1 MGQVHSNQNGQYTGK
16 RASYPHGG
24 FRLAE
29 NRGAVYELLPAWEES
44 FQDFALTANAA
55 GHDLKSIA
63 NRRSAVRALSEWL
76 AEHEGIESP
85 AEVTSVHMKRYFMH
99 VYQVRKGS
107 GPRTHYND
115 LKVFWQCACA
125 ETGQASPLASIPRP
139 PDIVTPP
146 PVLTAAQL
154 KSVLAACDGS
164 GFLAL
169 RDRAIVLMF
178 MDSGMRRSELVALN
192 IADVMPLKAN
202 QVVIQRGKGGKPRI
216 TTFGPDTAVAVNK
229 MLRKRPAAGP
239 DEPLFTTG
247 NGRRLTASAIGYMLK
262 RRGKQAG
269 VPGLRPHIMRHAW
282 AHSNLADGVA
292 EHDLMTLAGW
302 TTTAQ
307 ISRYGAALATERA
320 LAAGKARSA
329 VRLVMSS

>member
-1 MGQVHSNQNGQYTGK
+1 MAQVHSNQDSQYTGT
-16 RASYPHGG
+16 RASYNTGVFHSRKAQGVTYQLMPAWQESFEG
-24 FRLAE
+24 FVLAE
-29 NRGAVYELLPAWEES
+29 K
-44 FQDFALTANAA
+44 AA
-55 GHDLKSIA
+55 GHDVKSID
-63 NRRSAVRALSEWL
+63 NRRSALRALSEWL

-85 AEVTSVHMKRYFMH
+85 ADVTVVHMQRYFMH

-115 LKVFWQCACA
+115 LKVFWQCECA
-125 ETGQASPLASIPRP
+125 KTGQAYPLGSIPRP
-139 PDIVTPP
+139 PDIVTSPAI
-146 PVLTAAQL
+146 LTGAQL
-154 KSVLAACDGS
+154 KSVLDACDGR

-178 MDSGMRRSELVALN
+178 MDSGMRRSELVALD

-202 QVVIQRGKGGKPRI
+202 QVVIRRGKGGKPRI
-216 TTFGPDTAVAVNK
+216 TTFGPDTALALHT
-229 MLRKRPAAGP
+229 MLRMRPAAESH
-239 DEPLFTTG
+239 EPLFTSS

-320 LAAGKARSA
+320 LTAGKARSA